1 MLISCDR
8 TYQFP
13 RRTWQPTP
21 VFLPGESPWTEKPD
35 KLQSIALQS
44 RTQLK
49 WLSTHTWQNP
59 YDLWSLKCLLSE
71 PLQKKFTNSWPPHIV
86 FMMAN
91 FDLLRCRHN
100 ILPLN
105 TLACITWE
113 YNLIVISKIS
123 VNFQVIM
130 FFIVFLFCFYYFG
143 GWWYHL
149 TFYVCMCKHIFY
161 YSWVNTL
168 EWDCWI
174 LWKVFV

>member
-1 MLISCDR
+1 MENNIEIHKCTSACWLINNMYVYVCIYVYMCGICILIKYILNRKLICVDVNSSKI
-8 TYQFP
+8 QF
-13 RRTWQPTP
+13 
-21 VFLPGESPWTEKPD
+21 K
-35 KLQSIALQS
+35 
-44 RTQLK
+44 K
-49 WLSTHTWQNP
+49 WKTVI
-59 YDLWSLKCLLSE
+59 Y
-71 PLQKKFTNSWPPHIV
+71 
-86 FMMAN
+86 N

-113 YNLIVISKIS
+113 YNLMVISKIS

-130 FFIVFLFCFYYFG
+130 FFIVFLLCFYYFG
-143 GWWYHL
+143 EWWYHF
-149 TFYVCMCKHIFY
+149 TFYVCMCEHIFY